1 MTDEK
6 EIQEFYSQTDNE
18 LLQII
23 ETQCMLLA
31 TIAEIC
37 DAEYRTYDDE
47 ILDMGVVKSNA
58 YKVIHAAQKKLF
70 KYIKEYNITNDAQ
83 DNGHQQT

>member
-37 DAEYRTYDDE
+37 DEEFRTYDDE
-47 ILDMGVVKSNA
+47 ILEMNVVKTNA
-58 YKVIHAAQKKLF
+58 YKVILSAQKKLF